1 MVADLL
7 RGFVREP
14 WVKQLDFSTLER
26 INASYVS
33 DDLQSRE
40 SDLVWRVRYGD
51 GDRWLYVYLLLEL
64 QSSVDP
70 FMAVRMLT
78 YLGLFYQDCLRQG
91 LLTAAGLLPPVL
103 PLVLYN
109 GKRRWRAARDVSELI
124 EEIPGGWDAYQPR
137 LRYALID
144 EGALSETELSSLRN
158 LVATLI
164 RLEKSRD
171 LEAVREALAA
181 LSGWLNELRDPE
193 LKRAWS
199 LWIRQVFL
207 SANPSGTTLSELADF
222 QEVKVMLAE
231 KVKDWAVELREE
243 GRGVGRQEGL
253 EEGRREGIQQSV
265 LALRARV
272 FQKLAERFGFPSSE
286 ATRRKVEALGSVE
299 ALADLIAQIPTAVS
313 LAELGLE

>member
-1 MVADLL
+1 
-7 RGFVREP
+7 
-14 WVKQLDFSTLER
+14 
-26 INASYVS
+26 
-33 DDLQSRE
+33 
-40 SDLVWRVRYGD
+40 
-51 GDRWLYVYLLLEL
+51 
-64 QSSVDP
+64 
-70 FMAVRMLT
+70 MLT

-91 LLTAAGLLPPVL
+91 RLAAAGLLPPVL
-103 PLVLYN
+103 PLD

-144 EGALSETELSSLRN
+144 EGALNEVELSSLQN
-158 LVATLI
+158 LVGALI
-164 RLEKSRD
+164 RLEKGRD
-171 LEAVREALAA
+171 LEAVREVLAA
-181 LSGWLNELRDPE
+181 LSDWLEELREPE

-243 GRGVGRQEGL
+243 GRQEGR
-253 EEGRREGIQQSV
+253 EEGRQQGREEGIQQSL
-265 LALRARV
+265 LALRVRV
-272 FQKLAERFGFPSSE
+272 FQRLAERFGFPPSE
-286 ATRRKVEALGSVE
+286 ATRRKVESLSSVE
-299 ALADLIAQIPTAVS
+299 GLADLIAQIPTAAS